1 MRIVTCNP
9 SFSLPQQLMAVYEE
23 KEAQQR
29 GVAGTSPAPS
39 PDLYQSE
46 LSVFQPIRGGE
57 IEVNSTA
64 LKSSEY
70 SSGLQT
76 YPVLHF
82 VSPCIPNMVR
92 RQQELIM
99 SHSSSCLA
107 LRVEL
112 VKEFNS

>member
-1 MRIVTCNP
+1 
-9 SFSLPQQLMAVYEE
+9 MAVYEE

-70 SSGLQT
+70 SSGLDI
-76 YPVLHF
+76 LAHL
-82 VSPCIPNMVR
+82 VS
-92 RQQELIM
+92 
-99 SHSSSCLA
+99 
-107 LRVEL
+107 
-112 VKEFNS
+112 